1 MSEFYIYHQYS
12 DIFSSLSIKELY
24 EDTYVCNVQTSMM
37 SEEKYLDT
45 LGVYVINLQ
54 TNMSLNLR

>member
-12 DIFSSLSIKELY
+12 GIFPSSSIKETY
-24 EDTYVCNVQTSMM
+24 EDTYVSNMQTSMM

-45 LGVYVINLQ
+45 LGVYVIILQ
-54 TNMSLNLR
+54 THISLNLR